1 MFIISLNYTKELSE
15 VDQHIEAHVAYLK
28 QYYENGTFVISGKK
42 EPRTGGVILANC
54 KSRELLDNI
63 IKEDPFFQH
72 DIAEY
77 HIIEFVPTVTAD
89 GFDSLKALN

>member
-54 KSRELLDNI
+54 KSRE
-63 IKEDPFFQH
+63 FFQH